1 MEQVIA
7 TNLRG
12 CNFKDNKLISTCAFF
27 LFFFE
32 YVCTCVCE
40 SERERENRFLSS
52 SSKFGCFAVLLSTH

>member
-27 LFFFE
+27 LFFE

-40 SERERENRFLSS
+40 SERESRFLSS